1 MGRATQSRFRG
12 GLVALGAGL
21 IALGSGAFC
30 APALAGGGGEAR
42 EAILARYAEYQE
54 KQRASGAV
62 ALELRAAQR
71 RYVEARATLH
81 RFRAGKSPAE
91 LSKLG
96 PQIDALEAELISAR
110 KAYEAKAQGDLG
122 RRYRQQKA
130 ELDSTLRSLAAGVG
144 KLIREEDDPQLRR
157 LRAALFVDKGHFSLA
172 ERDLRAVLTKSP
184 KDAVALT
191 LRGQC
196 HEARGATAEAL
207 ADYQAALKM
216 EPSDERRIRAAVAA
230 YWLNE
235 FALALELR
243 NAVQA
248 LKELPAQ
255 LQIDH
260 DWYLKKPLLEEAQR
274 RWALEQEQ
282 RAVDAKRDDLPRV
295 ELETSRGKVV
305 IELFEDQAPNTVAN
319 FVELVEKGFY
329 EGLPWHRV
337 QPLRLAVTG
346 RPKAGG
352 KDPAGPGYAIEGE
365 ARTARARRHFRG
377 SVGCLIR
384 GPRRRGGSQFYILLR
399 PDTDLDGQCTVFGR
413 VLSGLEVVAQLKQDD
428 LLKSAKVIRKR
439 KHPYESKKVPLR

>member
-1 MGRATQSRFRG
+1 V
-12 GLVALGAGL
+12 L
-21 IALGSGAFC
+21 ALGSLAVAGDGAEGKD
-30 APALAGGGGEAR
+30 AL
-42 EAILARYAEYQE
+42 LARYAEYQQ

-62 ALELRAAQR
+62 ALQLRAAQQ

-81 RFRAGKSPAE
+81 QFRAGKSAAE

-110 KAYEAKAQGDLG
+110 QAYEGQAQGDLG

-130 ELDSTLRSLAAGVG
+130 ELQAMLRSLAAGVG
-144 KLIREEDDPQLRR
+144 KLLREQDEPQLRR

-172 ERDLRAVLTKSP
+172 ERDLRAVLKTSP
-184 KDAVALT
+184 KDALAIT

-196 HEARGATAEAL
+196 NEARGATPLAL
-207 ADYQAALKM
+207 ADYRAALEI

-235 FALALELR
+235 FDLALELR
-243 NAVQA
+243 NAVEDLTQ
-248 LKELPAQ
+248 LPAQ

-260 DWYLKKPLLEEAQR
+260 AWYLKKPLLESAQQ
-274 RWALEQEQ
+274 RWAAELEQ
-282 RAVDAKRDDLPRV
+282 RAADAKRGDLPRV
-295 ELETSRGKVV
+295 ELETSRGKIVL
-305 IELFEDQAPNTVAN
+305 ELFEDQAPNTVAN
-319 FVELVEKGFY
+319 FVELVEQGFY

-346 RPKAGG
+346 RPKEPGQ
-352 KDPAGPGYAIEGE
+352 DPAGPGHAIEGE
-365 ARTARARRHFRG
+365 ARLAGARRHFRG

-384 GPRRRGGSQFYILLR
+384 GPQRRGGSQFYLLLR

-413 VLSGLEVVAQLKQDD
+413 VVTGLEVVAELKQDD

-439 KHPYESKKVPLR
+439 RHAYKSKKLPVQ